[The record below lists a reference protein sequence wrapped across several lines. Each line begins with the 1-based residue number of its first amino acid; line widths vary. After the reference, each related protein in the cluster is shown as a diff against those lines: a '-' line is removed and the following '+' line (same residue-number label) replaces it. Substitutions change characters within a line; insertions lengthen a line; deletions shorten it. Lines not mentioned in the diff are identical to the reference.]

1 MLLSDLPSPREYLKA
16 ILVEEIGLS
25 EKSAALL
32 IGEYGELDVHH
43 RAMYCRWMMDQ
54 GKVHIPPAWLTASLR
69 GDWSAPHGMP
79 SGWLPTVLHFRVDE
93 NTFVEFAR
101 ETRESRKPT

>member
-1 MLLSDLPSPREYLKA
+1 MLSDQPSPQQYLKA
-16 ILVEEIGLS
+16 ILVEHIGLS

-32 IGEYGELDVHH
+32 IEEYGELAVQRH
-43 RAMYCRWMMDQ
+43 AMYCIWMMNQ

-79 SGWLPTVLHFRVDE
+79 NEWLPTVLHFRVDE
-93 NTFVEFAR
+93 STFVEFTR
-101 ETRESRKPT
+101 TIRESDKTT